1 MRYGLVKCLPLLLA
15 LLATATAAQPPAS
28 GRLLVATAAMDDPT
42 FTGAVVLLIEH
53 GEQGSFG
60 VMINRPTWIRPLEVF
75 PQAAELAAYDGTLF
89 RGGPVLPGTLLM
101 LVRSAELAARG
112 AQPLFGDVFATT
124 ELELIGEL
132 EELTHDPRA
141 LRLFAGHAAWE
152 PGGLESEVAEGIWQ
166 VAPARPD
173 LVFSPDPSGLWR
185 TLSRSDNGLIARR
198 DQPAISPQS
207 TRIQP
212 LAERTL

>member
-1 MRYGLVKCLPLLLA
+1 MRHLLVKCGPLLLA
-15 LLATATAAQPPAS
+15 LLATAAAAQTPAS

-53 GEQGSFG
+53 GDQGTFG
-60 VMINRPTWIRPLEVF
+60 VMINRPTWIPPLEVF

-101 LVRSAELAARG
+101 LIRSAELAARG

-124 ELELIGEL
+124 ELELIAEL
-132 EELTHDPRA
+132 EELAPDPRS

-152 PGGLESEVAEGIWQ
+152 PGGLESEVAEGVWQ
-166 VAPARPD
+166 VVPARPD

-185 TLSRSDNGLIARR
+185 MLSRSDGEFIAGR
-198 DQPAISPQS
+198 DQPAINTQS
-207 TRIQP
+207 IRNQP
-212 LAERTL
+212 FAERTL